1 MMKPYNF
8 SWFIEG
14 RLAGSSEIYLEEQFR
29 WLRNIGIKAVVS
41 LTENPPNENWL
52 KKYGFEYLHLP
63 IRDYSAPSLEQIEEF
78 TSFIS
83 RMESINQPVVVY
95 CRAGQ
100 GRTGC
105 MLALYLVSKGYTAD
119 EAILEV
125 RKKRPASIDTLEQ
138 KEIIYYYEK
147 ILKDTR

>member
-119 EAILEV
+119 EAILRLE
-125 RKKRPASIDTLEQ
+125 RKDQHPSTHLNKKKLFITTKKS
-138 KEIIYYYEK
+138 
-147 ILKDTR
+147 